1 MIVVGDFKEAYL
13 NVKAKVLPSGVKT
26 RLSILRDQSFLIS
39 RRRKGGGGV
48 EVGRRILQHNP
59 PNPSRLRSI

>member
-39 RRRKGGGGV
+39 RRRKGG
-48 EVGRRILQHNP
+48 LK
-59 PNPSRLRSI
+59 SRLRSI

>member
-39 RRRKGGGGV
+39 RRRKGGGW
-48 EVGRRILQHNP
+48 GRG
-59 PNPSRLRSI
+59 RSEDFTTQFT